1 MNLTDLNAI
10 AQQNRLFQHACVSG
24 ADLPSM
30 SIFTREQAMKFVDTS
45 VLRIGYE
52 EWNPDAARTVVLL
65 HGWPDSPRTW
75 AQVAPELA
83 LQGWRVIV
91 PALRGFSPTRFL
103 SDDTPRSGQ
112 LSVLGRDL
120 LELIAQLRLHKPALV
135 GHDWG
140 ARAAGNA
147 CALQPGVASH
157 LVLLSVAYGTNLP
170 SQDLSLDQARQYWYH
185 WYMATPRGQRA
196 VRENRNAFAK
206 IMWET
211 WAPSG
216 WFTPEEFETTA
227 QAFANDDWL
236 EVTLHSYQHR
246 WGHAPGDARYAAEE
260 QALSII
266 TPLDVPTLILHG
278 DADGVNLPASFM
290 GQSQYFLNRYE
301 RKLMPGI
308 GHFPQRE
315 DPEQIASELIKFLA
329 V

>member
-1 MNLTDLNAI
+1 
-10 AQQNRLFQHACVSG
+10 
-24 ADLPSM
+24 
-30 SIFTREQAMKFVDTS
+30 MKFVDTS

-52 EWNPDAARTVVLL
+52 EWNPHAARTVILL

-75 AQVAPELA
+75 AQVAPVLA

-103 SDDTPRSGQ
+103 NDDTPRSGQ

-170 SQDLSLDQARQYWYH
+170 SQDLSLEQARQYWYH
-185 WYMATPRGQRA
+185 WYMAKPRGQSA

-211 WAPSG
+211 
-216 WFTPEEFETTA
+216 
-227 QAFANDDWL
+227 
-236 EVTLHSYQHR
+236 
-246 WGHAPGDARYAAEE
+246 
-260 QALSII
+260 
-266 TPLDVPTLILHG
+266 
-278 DADGVNLPASFM
+278 
-290 GQSQYFLNRYE
+290 
-301 RKLMPGI
+301 
-308 GHFPQRE
+308 
-315 DPEQIASELIKFLA
+315 
-329 V
+329 